1 MLSLVLLLIFI
12 MCVAARWFQGLWS
25 NVVTLVNLLLAMMLA
40 FNYFELVATQL
51 DGLEP
56 SYTYLWDFIAL
67 WGLFALSFGVLRAMT
82 DMLSRTRVAFDFWV
96 ETVGRSI
103 TAVWIAWLFIGFICA
118 TMHTAPLGPHPLGFQ
133 RTPKA
138 GNFLGMAPDRQWLGF
153 MQSRSRGALSRGE
166 SDPAKL
172 SPLEQDKNAQVRIFD
187 PESRFILK
195 HYHRRVKFASEPEY
209 RVSR

>member
-1 MLSLVLLLIFI
+1 MLNLVLLLIFL
-12 MCVAARWFQGLWS
+12 MCVAALWFQGLWS
-25 NVVTLVNLLLAMMLA
+25 NVVTLINLLLAMMLA
-40 FNYFELVATQL
+40 FNYFEPVAKQL

-56 SYTYLWDFIAL
+56 SFTYLWDFIAL
-67 WGLFALSFGVLRAMT
+67 WGLFALSFGLLRLVT

-133 RTPKA
+133 NTPKS
-138 GNFLGMAPDRQWLGF
+138 GNFLGMAPDRYWLGF

-166 SDPAKL
+166 SDRAKL

-195 HYHRRVKFASEPEY
+195 YYQRRVQFANEPDY
-209 RVSR
+209 RVTR